1 MHIPFIL
8 TMAVATVL
16 PFAYGA
22 SLDVASLD
30 DDPASSEAASSAGE
44 DVCYTKSLTTGSGAA
59 AAIKGFCGQVENND
73 SDTNN
78 PASVADTAINGYT
91 SGGLEPSF
99 QTTTA
104 RLAAK
109 KNCMSDVGSEEDCLA
124 VFWDACAKG
133 DKYGKGVAKKGCL
146 EFRID

>member
-8 TMAVATVL
+8 TMAVAAIL
-16 PFAYGA
+16 PFASGA
-22 SLDVASLD
+22 SIDVASLD
-30 DDPASSEAASSAGE
+30 DDPASSEAASSAAE

-73 SDTNN
+73 SDSDN
-78 PASVADTAINGYT
+78 PASVADTAVNGYT
-91 SGGLEPSF
+91 AGGFEPSY
-99 QTTTA
+99 QTTTVH
-104 RLAAK
+104 LAAK
-109 KNCMSDVGSEEDCLA
+109 KNCMSDVGTEEDCLA

-133 DKYGKGVAKKGCL
+133 DRYGKGVAKKGCL

>member
-8 TMAVATVL
+8 TMAVAAVL
-16 PFAYGA
+16 PFTYGA

-30 DDPASSEAASSAGE
+30 DDPASSEVASSAAE
-44 DVCYTKSLTTGSGAA
+44 EICYSKSLTGSGAA
-59 AAIKGFCGQVENND
+59 AAIKGFCAQVENND
-73 SDTNN
+73 SDSDN

-91 SGGLEPSF
+91 AGGFEPCNK
-99 QTTTA
+99 TTTA

-109 KNCMSDVGSEEDCLA
+109 QNCMSDVGSEEDCLV
-124 VFWDACAKG
+124 VFWDACARG

-146 EFRID
+146 EFGID

>member
-8 TMAVATVL
+8 TMAVAAIL
-16 PFAYGA
+16 PFASGA
-22 SLDVASLD
+22 SIDVASLD
-30 DDPASSEAASSAGE
+30 DDPASSEAASSAAE

-73 SDTNN
+73 SDSDN
-78 PASVADTAINGYT
+78 PASVADTAVNGYT
-91 SGGLEPSF
+91 AGGFEPSY
-99 QTTTA
+99 QTTTVH
-104 RLAAK
+104 LAAK

-133 DKYGKGVAKKGCL
+133 DRYGKGIAKKGCL
-146 EFRID
+146 EFRIG